1 MSQRRGVISLLF
13 KKGDRTQLKNWRP
26 ITLLTTDYKILSKA
40 LAKRLHEVLPL
51 IIHSDQTASIRG
63 RTINDNARL
72 LHDVI
77 AYANTNSVPLAV
89 VSVDQMKAFDRVS
102 HDFPFKCLK
111 RFGFGPSF
119 IQWIQVLYNSVSSS
133 VKVNGWLTAF
143 VHLERGLRQGCP
155 LSMPVYFLTAESMAI
170 NIRSNPGI
178 HGVKP
183 PGSENEVWPEA
194 NDCQVSGT

>member
-40 LAKRLHEVLPL
+40 LANRLHEVLPL

-102 HDFPFKCLK
+102 HDSCSSALSPLALALPLSSGSKFYIILCQV
-111 RFGFGPSF
+111 PST
-119 IQWIQVLYNSVSSS
+119 
-133 VKVNGWLTAF
+133 LTA
-143 VHLERGLRQGCP
+143 G
-155 LSMPVYFLTAESMAI
+155 
-170 NIRSNPGI
+170 
-178 HGVKP
+178 
-183 PGSENEVWPEA
+183 
-194 NDCQVSGT
+194 

>member
-40 LAKRLHEVLPL
+40 LANRQHEVLPL

-77 AYANTNSVPLAV
+77 SYANTNSVPLAV
-89 VSVDQMKAFDRVS
+89 VSIDQPLTGCRMIS
-102 HDFPFKCLK
+102 C
-111 RFGFGPSF
+111 S
-119 IQWIQVLYNSVSSS
+119 SVSSALALALPLS
-133 VKVNGWLTAF
+133 SGSRFFILRYQVLSELTA
-143 VHLERGLRQGCP
+143 G
-155 LSMPVYFLTAESMAI
+155 
-170 NIRSNPGI
+170 
-178 HGVKP
+178 
-183 PGSENEVWPEA
+183 
-194 NDCQVSGT
+194 

>member
-1 MSQRRGVISLLF
+1 MSEQRGVISLLF
-13 KKGDRTQLKNWRP
+13 KKGRRTQLKNWRP

-40 LAKRLHEVLPL
+40 LANRLHEVLPL

-63 RTINDNARL
+63 RTISDNARL

-77 AYANTNSVPLAV
+77 AYPNTYSAPLAV

-102 HDFPFKCLK
+102 DDFLFKGLK
-111 RFGFGPSF
+111 RFGLGPSF
-119 IQWIQVLYNSVSSS
+119 IQWIQVLYTSVSSS

-155 LSMPVYFLTAESMAI
+155 LSTPLYVLTAQSLAF
-170 NIRSNPGI
+170 NIRSNPGLN
-178 HGVKP
+178 P
-183 PGSENEVWPEA
+183 W
-194 NDCQVSGT
+194 C